1 MKAEVCDRLSLDLNE
16 SEDIERNV
24 VSSVDLTHVMLTLLP
39 PLLVIQPQ
47 WQDDNVQDTN
57 RQTWD
62 DETSDQPL
70 IYYRPVLVYG
80 NQLHVAVKGIVGN
93 VTTIEQT

>member
-62 DETSDQPL
+62 ETSDQPL